1 VDVTMLCD
9 AVAVFPEPV
18 EQVLPGW
25 TARHRDWTA
34 DAAPGNTA
42 GAAPGNAAPAGWVLH
57 VHCFLLTDDGRATLV
72 DTGVGPA
79 GAPGADW
86 LGTAG
91 RLPALLAEAG
101 VTPAEIDTV
110 VLTHVHL
117 DHAGWNV
124 APGAATGPAT
134 EPGADAKADADAD
147 ADARQGAGGP
157 LFPRAEYVVQRA
169 ELDHVAG
176 TGTDARLVAPVRA
189 AGQLRVVD
197 GETTMPG
204 GYRLLPTPGHTP
216 GHQSVLTDGAVL
228 AGDVLVHPAQARWPE
243 LPYRYETR
251 PGTAVDSRRRL
262 LRYAAEHGLPLAPA
276 HLRDPLDVA
285 ADLTPTAHRPVA
297 LPATARCPLR
307 RLSPH

>member
-1 VDVTMLCD
+1 MDVTMLCD
-9 AVAVFPEPV
+9 AVAMFPEPV
-18 EQVLPGW
+18 EEALPGW
-25 TARHRDWTA
+25 AGRHRDW
-34 DAAPGNTA
+34 AAGS
-42 GAAPGNAAPAGWVLH
+42 APGNAAAAGWVLH
-57 VHCFLLTDDGRATLV
+57 VHCFLLTDEGRATLV

-117 DHAGWNV
+117 DHAGWNI
-124 APGAATGPAT
+124 APAAPPVRTATPARTGGDVGDHRDAGTGGSGA
-134 EPGADAKADADAD
+134 
-147 ADARQGAGGP
+147 AGGP
-157 LFPRAEYVVQRA
+157 LFARAEYVVQRA

-176 TGTDARLVAPVRA
+176 TGTYARLVAPVRA

-243 LPYRYETR
+243 LPYRYETG
-251 PGTAVDSRRRL
+251 PGAAVDTRRRL
-262 LRYAAEHGLPLAPA
+262 LRYAAEHGVPLAPA
-276 HLRDPLDVA
+276 HLRDPLDVG

-307 RLSPH
+307 RLSPR

>member
-1 VDVTMLCD
+1 MLCD

-18 EQVLPGW
+18 EEALPGW
-25 TARHRDWTA
+25 AARHRDW
-34 DAAPGNTA
+34 TA

-57 VHCFLLTDDGRATLV
+57 VHCFLLTDGGRAALV

-86 LGTAG
+86 LGTTG

-101 VTPAEIDTV
+101 VRPAEIDTV

-124 APGAATGPAT
+124 APHPA
-134 EPGADAKADADAD
+134 PGSDADGNADAGGDA
-147 ADARQGAGGP
+147 GAGGP

-176 TGTDARLVAPVRA
+176 TGTYARLVAPVRA

-251 PGTAVDSRRRL
+251 PGTAADSRRRV
-262 LRYAAEHGLPLAPA
+262 LRYAAEHGVPLAPA
-276 HLRDPLDVA
+276 HLRDPFDVA

-307 RLSPH
+307 RLSPR

>member
-1 VDVTMLCD
+1 MREERVVDVTMLCD

-18 EQVLPGW
+18 DTALPGW
-25 TARHRDWTA
+25 SARHRDWTSA
-34 DAAPGNTA
+34 HAAGNTS
-42 GAAPGNAAPAGWVLH
+42 PAGWVLH
-57 VHCFLLTDDGRATLV
+57 VHSFLLTDEVRATLV

-124 APGAATGPAT
+124 
-134 EPGADAKADADAD
+134 DADA
-147 ADARQGAGGP
+147 P
-157 LFPRAEYVVQRA
+157 LFPRAQYVVQRD
-169 ELDHVAG
+169 ELDHVTG
-176 TGTDARLVAPVRA
+176 TGTYRRLLAPVA
-189 AGQLRVVD
+189 DAGQLRVAD
-197 GETTMPG
+197 GATTMPG

-216 GHQSVLTDGAVL
+216 GHQSVLTDDVVL
-228 AGDVLVHPAQARWPE
+228 AGDVLVHPAQARWPD
-243 LPYRYETR
+243 LPYRYETD
-251 PGTAVDSRRRL
+251 PGSAVDSRRGL
-262 LRYAAEHGLPLAPA
+262 LRYAAEHGVPLAPA
-276 HLRDPLDVA
+276 HLRDPLHIA

-297 LPATARCPLR
+297 LPAATRCPLR
-307 RLSPH
+307 RLPPR